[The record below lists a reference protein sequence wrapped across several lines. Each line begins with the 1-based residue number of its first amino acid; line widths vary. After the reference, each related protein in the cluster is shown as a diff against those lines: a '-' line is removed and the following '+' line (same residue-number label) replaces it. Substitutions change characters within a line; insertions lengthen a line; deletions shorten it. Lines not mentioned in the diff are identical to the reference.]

1 MSIASQ
7 LDIKAFFIGILS
19 RIYNAI
25 PEPETQYIIEDK
37 NIHFIWIG
45 SEIPLKYINNILRC
59 SEINKFYDIFIW
71 SDYHFPTILMNTPNI
86 ICRNLN
92 TIILKN
98 KELIDQ
104 ISAHAGKV
112 DVIRLEVI
120 YNYGGIY
127 SDVDAVFI
135 KPFDDNFN
143 RNFVAHTEGYW
154 NICNGCFG
162 FNKQSKFLKFVLDC
176 FPENFIISGKNA
188 WLPELCGPTFF
199 TTCFVQYNDP
209 NIQTIHQNYLINNTD
224 KSYSYHTMDHNWS

>member
-71 SDYHFPTILMNTPNI
+71 SDYHFPTILMNMPNI

-98 KELIDQ
+98 KELRIIIFILIITELTITQKIIKTVCLGIDL
-104 ISAHAGKV
+104 IDKRMR
-112 DVIRLEVI
+112 II
-120 YNYGGIY
+120 
-127 SDVDAVFI
+127 
-135 KPFDDNFN
+135 DN
-143 RNFVAHTEGYW
+143 G
-154 NICNGCFG
+154 
-162 FNKQSKFLKFVLDC
+162 
-176 FPENFIISGKNA
+176 
-188 WLPELCGPTFF
+188 
-199 TTCFVQYNDP
+199 
-209 NIQTIHQNYLINNTD
+209 
-224 KSYSYHTMDHNWS
+224 

>member
-127 SDVDAVFI
+127 SDMDIEPI
-135 KPFDDNFN
+135 KNFDIIMKSLPYKDFELSAKQYFLSKEISEYSNNNNSNEELIIEQQASLEQDN
-143 RNFVAHTEGYW
+143 
-154 NICNGCFG
+154 
-162 FNKQSKFLKFVLDC
+162 
-176 FPENFIISGKNA
+176 
-188 WLPELCGPTFF
+188 
-199 TTCFVQYNDP
+199 
-209 NIQTIHQNYLINNTD
+209 QTIKNELKNIRNLEAQLKQLESKISSYLIKNQQWIN
-224 KSYSYHTMDHNWS
+224 